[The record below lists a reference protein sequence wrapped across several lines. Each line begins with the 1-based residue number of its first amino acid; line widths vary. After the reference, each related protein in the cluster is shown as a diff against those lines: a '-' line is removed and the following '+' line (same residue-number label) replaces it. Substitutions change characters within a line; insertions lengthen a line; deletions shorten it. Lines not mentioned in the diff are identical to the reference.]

1 MYATHDVKRE
11 INVNNVMAL
20 AASFDF
26 LASGWYSVETRSTT
40 DSTAVLINS
49 EARSNQPRTKIRTIS
64 ILLLIKHKAD
74 ISETKTSKHH
84 CLKLR
89 SECQVLLIP
98 ESE

>member
-1 MYATHDVKRE
+1 MHATQAVKRE
-11 INVNNVMAL
+11 KNVNSVMAL

-26 LASGWYSVETRSTT
+26 LASRWWSVETRSTT

-64 ILLLIKHKAD
+64 ILLFIKQKAD
-74 ISETKTSKHH
+74 TSETKTSKHH
-84 CLKLR
+84 CLKLG
-89 SECQVLLIP
+89 SEYQVLLIT